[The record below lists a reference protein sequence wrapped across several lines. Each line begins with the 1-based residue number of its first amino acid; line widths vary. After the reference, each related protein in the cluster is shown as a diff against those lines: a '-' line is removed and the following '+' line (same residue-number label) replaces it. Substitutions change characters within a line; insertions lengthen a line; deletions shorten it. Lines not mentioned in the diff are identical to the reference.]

1 MLIIP
6 ITNSNDIYSTNRS
19 FCGKNRI
26 NIWVSKGVNKGV
38 NSITCNNRNLSPQLS
53 ERSAS
58 MSEIITE
65 YRNENT
71 KNIDLLSTID
81 IVRKINEE
89 DKLVALAIEDET
101 PNIAKAID
109 IIAKQFL
116 SGGRLFYYGAGTSG
130 RIGILD
136 ASECPPTFGV
146 NPDMVQGY
154 IAGGDKALRNAVEGA
169 EDNFELGRHDAE
181 ILTNKDVC
189 VAISASGNPKYLLG
203 VLAKAEENGAK
214 TIALTCNHDA
224 AILEEAGHGI
234 CVEVGPEVI
243 AGSSRMKAGSVQK
256 MVLNMLSTGA
266 MIKIGK
272 TYENFM
278 IDLQATNEKLKDRAI
293 RIVSEIAEVNASN
306 AFQTLLDCNWSVKTA
321 IIMLKCHLTKEDAN
335 EALRKNYGV
344 LRKTLRSFSHI

>member
-1 MLIIP
+1 
-6 ITNSNDIYSTNRS
+6 
-19 FCGKNRI
+19 
-26 NIWVSKGVNKGV
+26 
-38 NSITCNNRNLSPQLS
+38 
-53 ERSAS
+53 

-71 KNIDLLSTID
+71 KDIDLLSTID

-89 DKLVALAIEDET
+89 DKLVALAIEDEA

-116 SGGRLFYYGAGTSG
+116 VGGKLYYFGAGTSG
-130 RIGILD
+130 RLGILD

-146 NPDMVQGY
+146 PTDLVTGI
-154 IAGGDKALRNAVEGA
+154 IAGGEKAIRTAVEGA
-169 EDNFELGRHDAE
+169 EDNFELGEKDAE
-181 ILTNKDVC
+181 ILTKDDVC
-189 VAISASGNPKYLLG
+189 VVISASGNPKYLLG
-203 VLAKAEENGAK
+203 VLSQADKVNCK
-214 TIALTCNHDA
+214 TIALTCNHKA
-224 AILEEAGHGI
+224 LILEDAGLGI

-278 IDLQATNEKLKDRAI
+278 IDLMPTNEKLKSRAI
-293 RIVSEIAEVNASN
+293 RIVSEIAGVNNSTAL
-306 AFQTLLDCNWSVKTA
+306 QTLLESDWSVKTS
-321 IIMLKCHLTKEDAN
+321 IIMLKCKLNKNDAKEL
-335 EALRKNYGV
+335 LRKNCGV
-344 LRKTLRSFSHI
+344 LRRALNSFSQV